1 MSTETKCGTENHEFL
16 WSEGCSRNCAI
27 EGGILTASG
36 LLLADTT
43 ALVPPSPRSA
53 ISAISSL
60 LLSLTSAGPGMGH
73 HSEEILASR
82 DVPLLQGDAL
92 WPASLSILLQ
102 LKFGGFFL
110 PWEHFPELPSFHTSL
125 PGPFVCHR
133 YHPTPG

>member
-1 MSTETKCGTENHEFL
+1 
-16 WSEGCSRNCAI
+16 
-27 EGGILTASG
+27 
-36 LLLADTT
+36 
-43 ALVPPSPRSA
+43 
-53 ISAISSL
+53 
-60 LLSLTSAGPGMGH
+60 MGH

-133 YHPTPG
+133 YHPTPVHLACSARWGFLTTSLNPDVLLGKQSDVLPE